1 VRYQQHRETTQ
12 RKLKTTSRS
21 MPHSCALQGIS
32 ASRKERE
39 ENRGLPRMGK
49 KKRERLEVIR
59 DVLKAIQTKKNIK
72 PTRLL
77 YASNLSPQ
85 MFKDYINELVEKK
98 FMQIDIDKKEKKTFS
113 LTKKGYD
120 FLQEYK
126 TIENFVE
133 NFGL

>member
-1 VRYQQHRETTQ
+1 MAT
-12 RKLKTTSRS
+12 
-21 MPHSCALQGIS
+21 
-32 ASRKERE
+32 
-39 ENRGLPRMGK
+39 

-59 DVLKAIQTKKNIK
+59 DILNKVKENKSIK

-85 MFKDYINELVEKK
+85 MFKEYMAELLEKK
-98 FMQIDIDKKEKKTFS
+98 FVQLDVDNKDKKSFS
-113 LTKKGYD
+113 MTKKGQD

-126 TIENFVE
+126 IIENFIE